1 MIKALKTICTEYA
14 RGKNLDK
21 QIANY
26 QQGKKAIFSK
36 PYDQRS
42 PIGQAFTD
50 FINEQDRLRS
60 SQQELSERTKE
71 RIKLKRN

>member
-1 MIKALKTICTEYA
+1 MIRALKTICTEYA

-26 QQGKKAIFSK
+26 QQKNAIFSK

-42 PIGQAFTD
+42 TIGQAITD
-50 FINEQDRLRS
+50 GINTRERLRS
-60 SQQELSERTKE
+60 YQQELSEITKE
-71 RIKLKRN
+71 RISNLK